1 MHSLVW
7 HCNVKNY
14 QILKHLDIITSKVC
28 SSDKLKRQTYIWQF
42 LKNKVVFTNGCFDIL
57 HRGHLEYLAAAADLG
72 NKLIVGLNEDASVTR
87 LKGEGRPVN
96 SFNDRA
102 LALAS
107 LSFVDAVCGFEEDT
121 PLRLIEELS
130 PNVLVKGGDYSI
142 ENIVGAD
149 FVKCMGGTV
158 ATIDF
163 TEGYSTTHFLD
174 RIKRNS

>member
-1 MHSLVW
+1 M
-7 HCNVKNY
+7 
-14 QILKHLDIITSKVC
+14 KHLDRINAKIF
-28 SSDKLKRQTYIWQF
+28 SSNSLKKQSYIWQF
-42 LKNKVVFTNGCFDIL
+42 LNNNVVFTNGCFDIL

-72 NKLIVGLNEDASVTR
+72 NILIVGLNEDDSVTR
-87 LKGEGRPVN
+87 LKGKGRPVN
-96 SFNDRA
+96 NFNDRA
-102 LALAS
+102 LAIAS

-142 ENIVGAD
+142 DEIVGAD
-149 FVKCMGGTV
+149 YVKSQGGNV